1 MRTSIIAGSL
11 LAGLTLVAPL
21 HAQQV
26 AAAVVV
32 RSGPVAGHVVVGREY
47 STYRRPVTYRPAP
60 ARVIVVERVYSRH
73 PGVARRWQR
82 RKYHQVVLFYRD
94 GRYYDRAVRGPNVRE
109 VVVYEQGGRYYQEC
123 DGRDWDHDGYDGP
136 RRWDDG
142 RGRD

>member
-11 LAGLTLVAPL
+11 LVGLTLVAPL

-32 RSGPVAGHVVVGREY
+32 RSGPVAGQVVVGREY

-60 ARVIVVERVYSRH
+60 PRVIVVDRVYVRH
-73 PGVARRWQR
+73 PGAARRWQR
-82 RKYHQVVLFYRD
+82 QGYHRVVLFYRD
-94 GRYYDRAVRGPNVRE
+94 GRYYDRAIRGLDVHE

-123 DGRDWDHDGYDGP
+123 DGRDWGHDHYEGPRHWDHD
-136 RRWDDG
+136 
-142 RGRD
+142 RD